1 MPFTINKKEQ
11 EKVDAWNAKY
21 PVGQK
26 VIVTL
31 DNGEEK
37 VTTTWHKATV
47 LSGHT
52 AVGWFNGVRG
62 CYVLDRAR
70 AI

>member
-1 MPFTINKKEQ
+1 MTFKINKKEQ
-11 EKVDAWNAKY
+11 KKVDAWNAKY

-31 DNGEEK
+31 DSGEEK

-47 LSGHT
+47 LSEHS
-52 AVGWFNGVRG
+52 AVGWFKNISG
-62 CYVLDRAR
+62 CYLLDRAR